1 MKTNLF
7 FFGYDHQQLMTMLSR
22 QFNRF
27 INCHSGLKIVEQSS
41 IIKPCQQ
48 FDSRRWPLIQMP
60 SNRSHHT
67 LMIANSKC
75 VSRSTINLVQ
85 KRSMFIQ
92 VEETPNPNSLKF
104 FPGRQILESGTTI
117 DFPTPISALK
127 RSPLAEAIFK
137 IDGVGSVFFGTDYIT
152 VTKIDDDNEWK
163 IMKPEI
169 FAAIMDFFSTNLP
182 ILREG
187 VEKDLNQQQQ
197 PITTTS
203 TDNDETVAMILELI
217 DTRIRPTVQEDG
229 GDIKFMGFENGIV
242 RLKLQGACTSCPS
255 SVVTL
260 KNGIQNMLQFYI
272 PEVMSVE
279 QVMDETE
286 RINQE
291 EFEKFETKLSPD

>member
-1 MKTNLF
+1 
-7 FFGYDHQQLMTMLSR
+7 MTMLSR

-75 VSRSTINLVQ
+75 VSRLTINLVQ
-85 KRSMFIQ
+85 SEYQLNLHSTILKSNIYLSYTERSMFIQ

-229 GDIKFMGFENGIV
+229 GDIKFMVCVWIE
-242 RLKLQGACTSCPS
+242 S
-255 SVVTL
+255 
-260 KNGIQNMLQFYI
+260 
-272 PEVMSVE
+272 EW
-279 QVMDETE
+279 
-286 RINQE
+286 
-291 EFEKFETKLSPD
+291 